1 MADLSTKYLGLN
13 LKNPLIVASSKLT
26 STLDSLKKC
35 EDAGAGAVVLKSLFE
50 EQIVSDSGQMLENL
64 NSQVHAEAYDYTHVM
79 SEEYYLD
86 EYLKLVEDAKKSL
99 DIPVIASLNCI
110 TAGKWIDYAEDFDRI
125 GADALELNV
134 FIMPADSM
142 NDGRTIENIY
152 LDIAKKIKRTVKL
165 PVAMK
170 IGPHF
175 SGLSGMMHALC
186 DEGVDGLVL
195 FNRFYR
201 PDIDIEKL
209 ELTPAKVFSSPEE
222 IALSLQWIAL
232 MSGEIGCDLSA
243 TTGIHDS
250 NGVVKQ
256 LLAGASTTQ
265 LCSTLYGHG
274 IDFLGTILSGLEN
287 WMNRHD
293 FSNIH
298 QFNGMLCQERS
309 EHPEAY
315 ERSQYIKAIVGI
327 S

>member
-1 MADLSTKYLGLN
+1 MADLSTQYLGLT

-50 EQIVSDSGQMLENL
+50 EQIVSDSGRMLENL
-64 NSQVHAEAYDYTHVM
+64 NAQVHAEAYDYTQVM

-86 EYLKLVEDAKKSL
+86 EYLKLVEDAKKAL
-99 DIPVIASLNCI
+99 TIPVIASLNCI
-110 TAGKWIDYAEDFDRI
+110 TAGKWIDYAEAFDRV

-142 NDGRTIENIY
+142 NDGRSIEKTY
-152 LDIAKKIKRTVKL
+152 LGIAKKIKRTVKL

-175 SGLSGMMHALC
+175 SGLSAMMHALC
-186 DEGVDGLVL
+186 EEGIDGLVL
-195 FNRFYR
+195 FNRFFR
-201 PDIDIEKL
+201 PDIDVENL
-209 ELTPAKVFSSPEE
+209 ELIPAKVFSSPDE

-232 MSGEIGCDLSA
+232 MSGEIACDLSA

-256 LLAGASTTQ
+256 LLAGAKTTQ

-274 IDFLGTILSGLEN
+274 IDFLSTILSGLEN
-287 WMNRHD
+287 WMIRHE
-293 FSNIH
+293 FSGIGE
-298 QFNGMLCQERS
+298 FNGMLCQERS

-315 ERSQYIKAIVGI
+315 ERSQYIKALVGI